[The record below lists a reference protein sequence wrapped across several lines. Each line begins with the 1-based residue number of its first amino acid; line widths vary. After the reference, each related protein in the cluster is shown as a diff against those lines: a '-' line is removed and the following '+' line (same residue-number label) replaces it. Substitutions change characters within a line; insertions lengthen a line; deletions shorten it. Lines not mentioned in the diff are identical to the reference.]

1 MLRQMVRKSGLAV
14 RALAP
19 PASRQQ
25 QRAFSDESE
34 RDVEIAKTEKQMV
47 AILRR
52 IADAVLVKP

>member
-1 MLRQMVRKSGLAV
+1 MLRQVLSKSALARGLAA
-14 RALAP
+14 RALP
-19 PASRQQ
+19 LPAARQQ

-52 IADAVLVKP
+52 IADAV

>member
-1 MLRQMVRKSGLAV
+1 MLRQMVRKSGLAA
-14 RALAP
+14 RALS
-19 PASRQQ
+19 PALQQ

-52 IADAVLVKP
+52 IADAV